1 MNEEELTL
9 AEALAQ
15 AISEAIDGFEAAEI
29 DQIDVLQALTIVQFG
44 ILFPDGDDTLTDGA
58 GV

>member
-1 MNEEELTL
+1 MNEELTL

-15 AISEAIDGFEAAEI
+15 VINEAIDGFEAEI

-44 ILFPDGDDTLTDGA
+44 TLFPDGDDTLVDGA